1 MLPLAEIKQYPD
13 YLMPSNI
20 GNYFG
25 DIYELQLD
33 NAIDSRL
40 NKEDINGVPPQW
52 ENYIKPFLHEDI

>member
-20 GNYFG
+20 GNSYG
-25 DIYELQLD
+25 DIYELQLE

-40 NKEDINGVPPQW
+40 NKEDVNGVPP
-52 ENYIKPFLHEDI
+52 